1 MMSMNLNNIAIWNI
15 KIADYCSVISGISK
29 SEAINVMQNINLT
42 EKKRNIIK
50 HKNLLSHIKMSEKIL
65 MFGDIETEKNKFYRH
80 KSSIFLKDVDIE
92 KVLKSNKISSG
103 GKNYDYFIGYLYN
116 DYKVKPLH
124 IMLPETSAYV
134 KEKLWWTN

>member
-1 MMSMNLNNIAIWNI
+1 
-15 KIADYCSVISGISK
+15 
-29 SEAINVMQNINLT
+29 MQNINLT

-50 HKNLLSHIKMSEKIL
+50 HKNLLSHIKMSKKIL

-134 KEKLWWTN
+134 KEKL